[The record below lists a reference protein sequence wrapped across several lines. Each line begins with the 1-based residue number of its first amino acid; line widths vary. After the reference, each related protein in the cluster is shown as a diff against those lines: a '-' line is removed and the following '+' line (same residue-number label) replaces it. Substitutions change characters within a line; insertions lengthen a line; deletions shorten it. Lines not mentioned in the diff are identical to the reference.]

1 MRSGWDVLSDA
12 LASLELAVAVMS
24 ALGVACIVATF
35 YEAQHGTAAAQRVF
49 YRSSWFTFLLALLAV
64 NVLWSVVKRYPWDRH
79 NTGFLLAHAGILLI
93 LGGSVYSLHGGLDGR
108 LTLLEGETGNRVGLS
123 RESLRVSL
131 PDGTEAEVPVTF
143 HDRAPSPGE
152 RLPLPGT
159 GASLV
164 VEEFRPHVRVSETLA
179 EAEDDA
185 APLSPALHFT
195 LATPF
200 LTQDGWLVAADP
212 EHREASFGPVVF
224 SFQQAAP
231 REAAPLAPPG
241 NGLAFRLMPD
251 GGLRYTLVAQK
262 SPPSS
267 GVVELGQPVQ
277 TPWMHMTVT
286 VDRLLRRAAMRRVVI
301 RAALPPREEDRR
313 PAVRVRLEGAG
324 KSEPEW
330 LAWGESRPVRTGA
343 GRAQLAYVPAEVA
356 LPFRV
361 TLVRFKSE
369 KYPGSAMPATYESRV
384 RVDDPETGASE
395 HVISMNNPLHHRG
408 YILFQSSYAEG
419 ARMTSILSV
428 VRSPG
433 LPIVYFG
440 TGLLSLGVLWMFY
453 VKPRLAKWQGRRA
466 LRARQVHPGSLR
478 YDQRR
483 AFEP

>member
-12 LASLELAVAVMS
+12 LASLKLAVAVMS
-24 ALGVACIVATF
+24 ALGVACIAATF

-49 YRSSWFTFLLALLAV
+49 YRSPWFTFLLALLAV
-64 NVLWSVVKRYPWDRH
+64 NVLWSVVKRYPWSRH

-108 LTLLEGETGNRVGLS
+108 MTLLEGETGDRVGLS
-123 RESLRVSL
+123 RESLRVML
-131 PDGTEAEVPVTF
+131 PDGTEAELPVAF
-143 HDRAPSPGE
+143 QDRAPSPGE

-159 GASLV
+159 GAWLV
-164 VEEFRPHVRVSETLA
+164 VEEFRSHVRVSETLG
-179 EAEDDA
+179 EAQDDA
-185 APLSPALHFT
+185 APANPALHFT

-200 LTQDGWLVAADP
+200 LTQDGWLMAADP
-212 EHREASFGPVVF
+212 EHHEASFGPVVF

-231 REAAPLAPPG
+231 REAAHIAPPATG
-241 NGLAFRLMPD
+241 NGLAFLLMPD
-251 GGLRYTLVAQK
+251 GSLRYTLVAHK

-267 GVVELGQPVQ
+267 GVVELGQPLQ
-277 TPWMHMTVT
+277 TPWMQMTVT

-324 KSEPEW
+324 TSEPEW
-330 LAWGESRPVRTGA
+330 LAWGESRPVRAGT
-343 GRAQLAYVPAEVA
+343 GRAQLGYVPAEVA
-356 LPFRV
+356 LPFQV
-361 TLVRFKSE
+361 TLLEFKSE
-369 KYPGSAMPATYESRV
+369 KYPGSAMAATYESRV

-408 YILFQSSYAEG
+408 YILFQSSFAEG

-433 LPIVYFG
+433 LPIVYLG
-440 TGLLSLGVLWMFY
+440 TALLSLGVLWMFY
-453 VKPRLAKWQGRRA
+453 VKPLLARWQGRRA
-466 LRARQVHPGSLR
+466 LRDRQAATAGLAAAAR
-478 YDQRR
+478 
-483 AFEP
+483 